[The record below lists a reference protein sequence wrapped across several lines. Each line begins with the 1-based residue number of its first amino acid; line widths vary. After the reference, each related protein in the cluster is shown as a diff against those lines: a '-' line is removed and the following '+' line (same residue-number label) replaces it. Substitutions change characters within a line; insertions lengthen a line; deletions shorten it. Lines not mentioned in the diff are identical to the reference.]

1 MKRLPSVKQ
10 LQYLLALHEH
20 QHFGRAAEACFVGQ
34 STLSAAIANLE
45 ETMQTQLLERDHKT
59 FIFTSLGEDVVRQA
73 RHIIEQCE
81 ELTEYAKSQGKPM
94 AGPFRLGCIP
104 TIAPF
109 VLSEV
114 MSLCRE
120 RYPDLQ
126 LLLREDTTDNSL
138 HALAEGRL
146 DMVLLALPYET
157 GAFHTEV
164 LAQDGFKLVLHKDW
178 LGRGFNQDIS
188 QWPDESIF
196 LLEREH
202 CLTGHAVKACELE
215 DSRKVNPFFA
225 TSLHTLIQMVN
236 NKLGVTFIPQMAI
249 NTGLLESTELITQ
262 QPSSGNAYRDI
273 GVAWRPTS
281 NKERSYRLMTSL
293 ISEVL
298 LQKCHMGN

>member
-1 MKRLPSVKQ
+1 MKRFPSVKQ

-20 QHFGRAAEACFVGQ
+20 QHFGRAAEGCFISQ

-45 ETMQTQLLERDHKT
+45 ETMHTQLLERDHKT
-59 FIFTSLGEDVVRQA
+59 FIFTTLGEDVVRQA

-81 ELTEYAKSQGKPM
+81 ELTEFAKSQGKPM

-114 MSLCRE
+114 MALCRE

-126 LLLREDTTDNSL
+126 LLLREDTSENSL

-157 GAFHTEV
+157 GAFHTEI
-164 LAQDGFKLVLHKDW
+164 LAQDAFKLVLHKDW

-202 CLTGHAVKACELE
+202 CLTGHAVKACELQ

-225 TSLHTLIQMVN
+225 TSLHTLTQMVN
-236 NKLGVTFIPQMAI
+236 NKLGVTFMPQMAI
-249 NTGLLESTELITQ
+249 NTGLLDGTELITQ
-262 QPSSGNAYRDI
+262 QPTSGNAYRDI

-281 NKERSYRLMTSL
+281 TKARSYRLMTSL

-298 LQKCHMGN
+298 LQKCQ